1 MSYLKKWCSHRN
13 VRDKILIYSGLMSV
27 LLITVFIW
35 ISNTYINRTLQK
47 NIQEVTET
55 NVGKVRDYF
64 ENVEYTVSLSL
75 FNIKSSITVQDY
87 LLGNSES
94 EEWVQGI
101 VKDVANRECI
111 SVLELYDAQGMLR
124 LCSTG
129 EAAQGQRLSEELIEI
144 LNTQG
149 DKNYWSNQWSN
160 SQLSEKLQVF
170 HCLRK
175 DDRIL
180 GYVRVKI
187 DDASLTDIFNYV
199 GFNVSSEMCVLGYN
213 GKLILPKR
221 IDALSYM
228 VVQNAY
234 HNYSESGA
242 ENLQFGYVDEKFTI
256 NCTKLDD
263 YGVIVVIIT
272 RTEDM
277 HAELS
282 MIQGMIYLSG
292 GICLI
297 LVVLVSVVLSSVVS
311 TPLIRLTREV
321 EQAGWDNLDL
331 RVNEESYNEIG
342 TLSRAFNQMLERA
355 QVLMKEV
362 EEVQKRKR
370 ELEFSVLQMQIT
382 PHFLYNSLESLSA
395 LSLIGDNE
403 IVYQMSKALGIF
415 YRDVLSEGQDVISI
429 EKEIDIVENYL
440 FVQSIRYQ
448 DKFTYS
454 VNVSPEI
461 RKFRIAKLTLQP
473 LVENAIYHGIRE
485 VIYPG
490 FVEVTGRQE
499 DGFVILQVKDNGK
512 GMEKALQQ
520 LGTVEKPRE
529 DNDAI
534 PRTGF
539 GMFNV
544 DERLKLYFG
553 EEYGLTIYSEPGQG
567 TCVEV
572 RLPASLG
579 EE

>member
-1 MSYLKKWCSHRN
+1 MGYLKKWCSHRN
-13 VRDKILIYSGLMSV
+13 VRDKILIYSGLVSV

-35 ISNTYINRTLQK
+35 ISNTYINWTLQK
-47 NIQEVTET
+47 NIQNVTET

-64 ENVEYTVSLSL
+64 HNVEYTVSLSL
-75 FNIKSSITVQDY
+75 FNIKNSLTVQDY
-87 LLGNSES
+87 LLGNSEP

-124 LCSTG
+124 LCSSG
-129 EAAQGQRLSEELIEI
+129 EAASGQRLSQELMEI
-144 LNTQG
+144 LDSRG

-170 HCLRK
+170 RCLKK
-175 DDRIL
+175 DNQVL

-213 GKLILPKR
+213 GKLILPR
-221 IDALSYM
+221 LIDALSYRA
-228 VVQNAY
+228 VQNAY
-234 HNYSESGA
+234 HNYSESGT
-242 ENLQFGYVDEKFTI
+242 EKMQYSYMDDKFTI
-256 NCTKLDD
+256 SCTELDD
-263 YGVIVVIIT
+263 FGVIVVIIT

-277 HAELS
+277 VAELS
-282 MIQGMIYLSG
+282 MIQSMIYLTG
-292 GICLI
+292 GVCLI

-311 TPLIRLTREV
+311 APLIRLTREI

-355 QVLMKEV
+355 QVLMSEV
-362 EEVQKRKR
+362 EKAQKRKR
-370 ELEFSVLQMQIT
+370 ELELSVLQMQIT

-454 VNVSPEI
+454 VNVAPEI
-461 RKFRIAKLTLQP
+461 QNYQIVKLTLQP

-485 VIYPG
+485 IIYPG

-512 GMEKALQQ
+512 GMSKALQQ
-520 LGTVEKPRE
+520 L
-529 DNDAI
+529 
-534 PRTGF
+534 RTAKEPGENTIHRMGF
-539 GMFNV
+539 GMLNV

-553 EEYGLTIYSEPGQG
+553 EEYGLAVYSEPGQG

-572 RLPASLG
+572 RLPTISG
-579 EE
+579 GG